1 MKRIKDIMF
10 TAFAFV
16 VCIIAGIVLMI
27 CDAFDR
33 DRDNDPY
40 DYDPRF

>member
-1 MKRIKDIMF
+1 MKRIKEIMF

-33 DRDNDPY
+33 DNDPY

>member
-1 MKRIKDIMF
+1 MKRIKEIMF

-27 CDAFDR
+27 CDAFDS

>member
-1 MKRIKDIMF
+1 MKRIKEIMF

-27 CDAFDR
+27 CDAFDC

>member
-1 MKRIKDIMF
+1 MKRIKEIIF
-10 TAFAFV
+10 TVFAFF
-16 VCIIAGIVLMI
+16 VCIVFGIILMI

-33 DRDNDPY
+33 GHDNDPY

>member
-1 MKRIKDIMF
+1 MTAHIMSLPL
-10 TAFAFV
+10 ADSV
-16 VCIIAGIVLMI
+16 IAGIILMI

-33 DRDNDPY
+33 PHDNNTY